1 MLKNCIFHER
11 CSIAFGIV
19 SDIECLHIVMFTFV
33 YCLSIVVEKSYIF
46 QKLWHYLK
54 NRCLFTALQ
63 FSKRTKGLF
72 KMNNNSI

>member
-46 QKLWHYLK
+46 QKLWHFKKKLDACLQPYSLVNVLKAYL
-54 NRCLFTALQ
+54 R
-63 FSKRTKGLF
+63 
-72 KMNNNSI
+72 